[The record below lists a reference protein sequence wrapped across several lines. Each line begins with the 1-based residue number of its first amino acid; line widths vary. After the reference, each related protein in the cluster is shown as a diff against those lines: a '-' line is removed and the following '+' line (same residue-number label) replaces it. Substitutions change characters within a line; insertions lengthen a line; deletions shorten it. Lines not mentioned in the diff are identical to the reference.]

1 MYKYILVLSTI
12 LALSSC
18 EDIIDVNLN
27 NADSRYVIDANI
39 HNMSNRQVIKISQTV
54 PFSATVSSAPVE
66 DATVSVEDDRGRLFS
81 FLHTGN
87 GQYQATNF
95 RPMENRSYKLKVNIG
110 SEEFTAS
117 SYMNPYVQV
126 DSLGVMEDEV
136 FGEMRYSV
144 NLKFT
149 DPKDMDNY
157 YKYSISVNN
166 KPFEFARAFSDKFN
180 DGLFVTHE
188 MTNKD
193 NSLAVGDSVS
203 VTRYIIDQHVFKYWN
218 ELQSINPGSAA
229 PANPTS
235 NISNGALGYFS
246 VSSAKTYKF
255 LVTDGSGNN

>member
-1 MYKYILVLSTI
+1 MYKYIILLSII
-12 LALSSC
+12 LGLSSC

-27 NADSRYVIDANI
+27 DADARYVIDANL
-39 HNMSNRQVIKISQTV
+39 NNLSNRQIIKISQTV

-66 DATVSVEDDRGRLFS
+66 DAAVTVQDDSGRLYS
-81 FLHTGN
+81 FLHVGD

-95 RPMENRSYKLKVNIG
+95 RPIENRAYNLKVNIG
-110 SEEFTAS
+110 SEEFTAT
-117 SYMNPYVQV
+117 SYMHPYVQV

-149 DPKDMDNY
+149 DPKDTDNY

-166 KPFEFARAFSDKFN
+166 KPFEFARVFSDKFN

-188 MTNKD
+188 LTDRENT
-193 NSLAVGDSVS
+193 LAVGDSVS

-218 ELQSINPGSAA
+218 
-229 PANPTS
+229 
-235 NISNGALGYFS
+235 
-246 VSSAKTYKF
+246 
-255 LVTDGSGNN
+255 